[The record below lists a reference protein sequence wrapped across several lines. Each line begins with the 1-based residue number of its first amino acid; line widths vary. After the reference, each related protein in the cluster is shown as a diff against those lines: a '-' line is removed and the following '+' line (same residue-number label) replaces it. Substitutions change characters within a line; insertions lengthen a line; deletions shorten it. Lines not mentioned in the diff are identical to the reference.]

1 MLLWVLF
8 AFTKQM
14 FLNIY
19 VMKKMQAFEKLSK
32 NNFLFSIW
40 VFATYTT
47 AGEGGG
53 YFYNFSLALPPASQ
67 TLSH

>member
-19 VMKKMQAFEKLSK
+19 VMKKMQAFEKFSK

-40 VFATYTT
+40 VF
-47 AGEGGG
+47 
-53 YFYNFSLALPPASQ
+53 FYKHSRLTRQLEKKEAIFITSL
-67 TLSH
+67 

>member
-1 MLLWVLF
+1 MLLWALF

-32 NNFLFSIW
+32 NNFLYSIW
-40 VFATYTT
+40 VF
-47 AGEGGG
+47 
-53 YFYNFSLALPPASQ
+53 FYKHSRLTGQLGKEEAIFITSL
-67 TLSH
+67 

>member
-19 VMKKMQAFEKLSK
+19 VMKKMQAFEKFSK

-40 VFATYTT
+40 VF
-47 AGEGGG
+47 
-53 YFYNFSLALPPASQ
+53 FYKHSRLTRQLEKEEAIFITSL
-67 TLSH
+67 

>member
-14 FLNIY
+14 FLNIC

-40 VFATYTT
+40 VF
-47 AGEGGG
+47 
-53 YFYNFSLALPPASQ
+53 FYKHSRLTRQLEKEEAIFITSL
-67 TLSH
+67 

>member
-19 VMKKMQAFEKLSK
+19 VMKKMQAFEKLSE

-40 VFATYTT
+40 VF
-47 AGEGGG
+47 
-53 YFYNFSLALPPASQ
+53 FYKHSRLTRQLEKEEAIFITSL
-67 TLSH
+67 

>member
-40 VFATYTT
+40 VF
-47 AGEGGG
+47 
-53 YFYNFSLALPPASQ
+53 FYKHSRLTRQLEKEEAIFITSL
-67 TLSH
+67 